1 MRRILWAL
9 LLCLPLLTW
18 AKGKDDAKYLAGAV
32 PETNGQ
38 VVFSQ
43 AFAVKGKSQREI
55 YGIMQ
60 SFVKQLVDSQIQ
72 GERTRII
79 ENNAEN
85 GEIVARMEE
94 WMVFK
99 KKPLYL
105 DRTRFRYILAV
116 TCEADKVKMQLS
128 QISYYYREDMEG
140 QNGETYKAEEW
151 ISDANALNKAGTKL
165 TLGSA
170 KFRRATIDRV
180 ANLFEQARD
189 AFEVPV
195 PERKKAT
202 ELLNE

>member
-1 MRRILWAL
+1 MKRILWAL

-18 AKGKDDAKYLAGAV
+18 AKEKDDAKYLAGAV
-32 PETNGQ
+32 PQVNGQ
-38 VVFSQ
+38 VIFSQ
-43 AFAVKGKSQREI
+43 SFAVKGKSQQEI

-60 SFVKQLVDSQIQ
+60 KFVKQLVASQIQ

-79 ENNAEN
+79 EDNAAT
-85 GEIVARMEE
+85 GEIAARVEE

-105 DRTRFRYILAV
+105 DRTRFRYLIGV
-116 TCEADKVKMQLS
+116 TCNNDKVKMQLS

-151 ISDANALNKAGTKL
+151 IDDDHALNKTKDKL
-165 TLGSA
+165 LLGSA
-170 KFRRATIDRV
+170 KFRRNTIDRV
-180 ANLFEQARD
+180 GTLFEKARD

-202 ELLNE
+202 QLLNE